1 MTTELPI
8 TAMLENEIQKW
19 EDIFYCTRVWD
30 AWNYGTMTRNDFETF
45 SETECFDEI
54 MEKVRTLEESSQK
67 KAKEEERER
76 TITYVV
82 GILEEMKNLKIDNIT
97 WDYAS
102 KEDMK
107 RCSIEVDII
116 DEAIARINLWNK

>member
-67 KAKEEERER
+67 KAKEEERDR
-76 TITYVV
+76 II
-82 GILEEMKNLKIDNIT
+82 GILEDMLIMRWLEN
-97 WDYAS
+97 DYS
-102 KEDMK
+102 KWK
-107 RCSIEVDII
+107 TFWLQ
-116 DEAIARINLWNK
+116 EAITRITN

>member
-76 TITYVV
+76 IV
-82 GILEEMKNLKIDNIT
+82 GILEEMKGDKISLLKWLDNL
-97 WDYAS
+97 
-102 KEDMK
+102 
-107 RCSIEVDII
+107 SISSMWAIQRIEALQ
-116 DEAIARINLWNK
+116 EAITRIKFNT